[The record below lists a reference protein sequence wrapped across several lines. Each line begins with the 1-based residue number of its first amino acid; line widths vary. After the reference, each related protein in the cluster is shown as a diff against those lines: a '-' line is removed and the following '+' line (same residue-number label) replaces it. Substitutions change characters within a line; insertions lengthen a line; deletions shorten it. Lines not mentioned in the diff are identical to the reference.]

1 MKNKNWLIIGA
12 IVLLVVIYFFGT
24 YNSFVNGREAID
36 GQWAQVES
44 QYQRRFDIIPN
55 LVNSVKGAMKQE
67 QTVFD
72 AITEARTKYG
82 AAATVDDKAKAA
94 GEVESAL
101 GRLLVVMEN
110 YPQLKSIDTVQT
122 LMVQIEG
129 TENRVSVERQRF
141 NDSVRSFN
149 AMAKRF
155 PSNIVAGIFGFSARE
170 YFEAQAGSENA
181 PSVSF

>member
-1 MKNKNWLIIGA
+1 
-12 IVLLVVIYFFGT
+12 
-24 YNSFVNGREAID
+24 
-36 GQWAQVES
+36 
-44 QYQRRFDIIPN
+44 
-55 LVNSVKGAMKQE
+55 
-67 QTVFD
+67 
-72 AITEARTKYG
+72 
-82 AAATVDDKAKAA
+82 
-94 GEVESAL
+94 
-101 GRLLVVMEN
+101 MEN

>member
-1 MKNKNWLIIGA
+1 MKNKTWLIIGT

-24 YNSFVNGREAID
+24 YNNFVNGREAIN
-36 GQWAQVES
+36 GQWAQVEA
-44 QYQRRFDIIPN
+44 QYQRRLDLIPN

-67 QTVFD
+67 QQVFD
-72 AITEARTKYG
+72 AIAEARTKYG
-82 AAATVDDKAKAA
+82 AAATVDQKAA
-94 GEVESAL
+94 AAGQIETAF
-101 GRLLVVMEN
+101 GRLLAIMEN

-122 LMVQIEG
+122 LMVQLEG

-149 AMAKRF
+149 AMTKRF

-181 PSVSF
+181 PSVQF